1 MSEFS
6 TIELSTS
13 DRPTRFQ
20 VDPVEYRHKQP
31 ESDAEIDEDDTFP
44 ENEDITSKRRS
55 SRWMSDV
62 NIINALQKKKKKRQ
76 NFIIRKIFLIIKSSL
91 AMHVQ
96 FYYSL
101 ILFCLHILNT
111 FYRWWGDGWNW
122 KYKAKMQNA
131 GFVRSFHVQ
140 SPV

>member
-62 NIINALQKKKKKRQ
+62 NIINALQKKKKKTTKFYYPQ
-76 NFIIRKIFLIIKSSL
+76 NFPNHKIIISNACPILLFIN
-91 AMHVQ
+91 
-96 FYYSL
+96 F
-101 ILFCLHILNT
+101 ILFAYTEHILSVMG
-111 FYRWWGDGWNW
+111 WWL
-122 KYKAKMQNA
+122 KLKI
-131 GFVRSFHVQ
+131 
-140 SPV
+140 